1 MIEAFGYLYE
11 TIKQEV
17 VDELTI
23 FREITEFYADS
34 MYEKMSFKKKIKE
47 INKKLRLARSYGE
60 WKAIADEHD
69 ALPQIQEKLN
79 NVYCPYYDY

>member
-1 MIEAFGYLYE
+1 MLDAFGYLYE
-11 TIKQEV
+11 TIKQEI

-34 MYEKMSFKKKIKE
+34 MYERMSFRKKIKE
-47 INKKLRLARSYGE
+47 INKKLQLARDYGE

-69 ALPQIQEKLN
+69 ALPQIQERLN
-79 NVYCPYYDY
+79 NVYCSFYDF